1 MANIIDFRFK
11 LHDKSDDEIFIIK
24 IAWQTL
30 VKDAIP
36 TIKKGMETLYRQV
49 PDEIKLCVDNP
60 KELTTELKPDDMIS
74 KHFNI
79 DHIEEVK
86 GNTLANAFSVK
97 ISRDEPISELKKAI
111 KAEKAPEFDSFP
123 ADKLKLWK

>member
-1 MANIIDFRFK
+1 MYGSEFFLTMSLVFRKRKKMANIIDFRFK
-11 LHDKSDDEIFIIK
+11 VHDKSDDEIFIIK

-36 TIKKGMETLYRQV
+36 TIKKGMETLYKQV

-79 DHIEEVK
+79 DHIEEGLILIYPVPK
-86 GNTLANAFSVK
+86 SP
-97 ISRDEPISELKKAI
+97 SS
-111 KAEKAPEFDSFP
+111 
-123 ADKLKLWK
+123 

>member
-11 LHDKSDDEIFIIK
+11 VHDKSDDKIFIIK

-36 TIKKGMETLYRQV
+36 TIKKGMETLYKQV

-60 KELTTELKPDDMIS
+60 KELMTELKPDDMIS

-79 DHIEEVK
+79 DHIEESLILIYPV
-86 GNTLANAFSVK
+86 
-97 ISRDEPISELKKAI
+97 LK
-111 KAEKAPEFDSFP
+111 PLSS
-123 ADKLKLWK
+123 

>member
-11 LHDKSDDEIFIIK
+11 VHNKSDDDIFTIK

-36 TIKKGMETLYRQV
+36 TIKEKMATRNEQV
-49 PDEIKLCVDNP
+49 PDEIKLYVDDP
-60 KELTTELKPDDMIS
+60 RGLAKELEPDDMIS

-79 DHIEEVK
+79 DHIEE
-86 GNTLANAFSVK
+86 GL
-97 ISRDEPISELKKAI
+97 ILIYPQ
-111 KAEKAPEFDSFP
+111 
-123 ADKLKLWK
+123 